1 MKNVYTEV
9 IKRDYLINY
18 ENYDLELVFKL
29 K

>member
-9 IKRDYLINY
+9 IKRDYLIKY
-18 ENYDLELVFKL
+18 EKVDLELVFKL

>member
-18 ENYDLELVFKL
+18 EKVDLELVFKL